1 MIPITDEISLDEAEL
16 SESFIRASGP
26 GGQNVNKVSS
36 AVQLRFDARHS
47 RSLPDRVR
55 VRLEQLAGNLVTQ
68 DGVIV
73 ITARRS
79 RSQEENRADAVAR
92 LVELI
97 REAARPV
104 VPRRATKPTFASK
117 RRRLET
123 QTTSSHHQIA
133 ARRSSIPRGLI
144 GPARFRLNELS
155 DRFDVRRETVGGV
168 DAQQRNVEIE
178 RFVRPSSMLSSSSAS
193 VSASAS

>member
-47 RSLPDRVR
+47 RSLPERVR
-55 VRLEQLAGNLVTQ
+55 ARLEQLAGNLVTQ

-92 LVELI
+92 LIELI

-104 VPRRATKPTFASK
+104 VPRRATKPTLASK

-123 QTTSSHHQIA
+123 KQRRALIKSLRGGHRSH
-133 ARRSSIPRGLI
+133 
-144 GPARFRLNELS
+144 E
-155 DRFDVRRETVGGV
+155 D
-168 DAQQRNVEIE
+168 
-178 RFVRPSSMLSSSSAS
+178 
-193 VSASAS
+193 